1 MSNLATLER
10 IKVFFAIW
18 PTDSE
23 RTHMAAWQDILQR
36 KCGGRVMRI
45 ETLHA
50 TLVFIG
56 MVGQEKLETL
66 QLAAQEINAEGFD
79 LCFDAARY
87 WGHNHIAYAAPTH
100 IPKPLQHLVEALEKN
115 LLGHGFKLEQRA
127 YKPHITLL
135 RDAHW
140 PEKMLPDKPLP
151 DMLPVTCTVNNFLLV
166 QSLHDERGSRYEIL
180 AKFPL
185 R

>member
-1 MSNLATLER
+1 MSYLSANDL

-23 RTHMAAWQDILQR
+23 RTGLAEWQDILKR
-36 KCGGRVMRI
+36 KCGGRAMRI

-50 TLVFIG
+50 TLAFIG
-56 MVGQEKLETL
+56 IVGQDKLESL
-66 QLAAQEINAEGFD
+66 QLAAQEVKAEEFD

-87 WGHNHIAYAAPTH
+87 WEHNHIVYAAPSH
-100 IPKPLQHLVEALEKN
+100 IPQQLQHLAEALEQN
-115 LLGHGFKLEQRA
+115 LMRYGFQLEQRK
-127 YKPHITLL
+127 YKPHVTLL
-135 RDAHW
+135 RDANGS
-140 PEKMLPDKPLP
+140 DKPLP
-151 DMLPVTCTVNNFLLV
+151 DMLPVTCAVKDFLLV
-166 QSLHDERGSRYEIL
+166 QSLYDERGSRYDVL